1 MLDIR
6 QRVSAGICPCFVN
19 ATGRESMDTIAF
31 DRISRVFARTETRRS
46 ALGMLLG
53 TTLLGTPLGAAAA
66 TGRKHRHKRKRRGKT
81 SGKDEGRERAQAKS
95 KPGNHCLTPSGLDLN
110 AFLGISEQIVTSYCR
125 EVGSGEEWTTSGP
138 WFVNGSFATVP
149 EGFLPA
155 GETPVEDFQAKFT
168 ALKLLIDP
176 GSPQERTVVFPNTGN
191 VFAGPA
197 NAIAPGAPEEV
208 LILIPASLGTVQ
220 PLPVGDHIVHAY
232 WIFSAMHCDG
242 LGTDTTPV
250 SGNCFPAGETL
261 LLQLPFE
268 VVPGHQR

>member
-46 ALGMLLG
+46 ALVMLLG

-81 SGKDEGRERAQAKS
+81 SGKDEGGERAQAKS

-110 AFLGISEQIVTSYCR
+110 EFLGISE
-125 EVGSGEEWTTSGP
+125 EVVASFCPEVDSGEEWTTSGP

-149 EGFLPA
+149 EGFIPA

-168 ALKLLIDP
+168 ALKLVIDP

-197 NAIAPGAPEEV
+197 NAIAPGAP
-208 LILIPASLGTVQ
+208 
-220 PLPVGDHIVHAY
+220 
-232 WIFSAMHCDG
+232 
-242 LGTDTTPV
+242 
-250 SGNCFPAGETL
+250 
-261 LLQLPFE
+261 
-268 VVPGHQR
+268 

>member
-1 MLDIR
+1 MDL
-6 QRVSAGICPCFVN
+6 QR
-19 ATGRESMDTIAF
+19 F
-31 DRISRVFARTETRRS
+31 DALVQTLGAVATRRR
-46 ALGMLLG
+46 ALAAFVGMALLETSLG
-53 TTLLGTPLGAAAA
+53 TAAA
-66 TGRKHRHKRKRRGKT
+66 KPKRQHNGTSHGKRRRHGKKKPKGN
-81 SGKDEGRERAQAKS
+81 SRARAQAKS

-138 WFVNGSFATVP
+138 WFVNGSFASVP
-149 EGFLPA
+149 EGFVPA

-220 PLPVGDHIVHAY
+220 PLPVGPHTVHAY

-242 LGTDTTPV
+242 LGTDTTPG

-261 LLQLPFE
+261 YLQLPFE